1 MNEEERV
8 TAYAE
13 FLQGFLLQSLKYNK
27 QNLTD
32 PNQPKAARGKPANT
46 EDKDQKK
53 RDAKT

>member
-32 PNQPKAARGKPANT
+32 PN
-46 EDKDQKK
+46 
-53 RDAKT
+53 